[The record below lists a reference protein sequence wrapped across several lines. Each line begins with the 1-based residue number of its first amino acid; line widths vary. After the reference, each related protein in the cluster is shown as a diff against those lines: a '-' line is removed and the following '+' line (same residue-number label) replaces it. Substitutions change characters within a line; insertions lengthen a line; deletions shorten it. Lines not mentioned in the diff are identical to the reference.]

1 MFTGIIESQGIIK
14 KVITE
19 SGGSKCFWIRSPLS
33 SKLKPDQSVSHD
45 GVCLTVEEVKS
56 HSHRVTAVEE
66 TLQKTTL
73 AQWQPGYKINLERC
87 LKLND
92 RLDGHL
98 VQGRVA
104 CEVLV
109 GCHPLR
115 MLFHYARRT
124 IEQRG
129 QFGDVSDQQT
139 KGRAG
144 MVG

>member
-98 VQGRVA
+98 VQGHVDTTGV
-104 CEVLV
+104 CI
-109 GCHPLR
+109 
-115 MLFHYARRT
+115 ARLERDGSMEFSIRFPENFSAFI
-124 IEQRG
+124 IE
-129 QFGDVSDQQT
+129 
-139 KGRAG
+139 KGSITVNG
-144 MVG
+144 ISLT